1 VDEDIFVG
9 AIHESPLP
17 PPQDSL
23 TEDALPIHNYG
34 DLMRIGLLADTHI
47 PEAREALPVEVINA
61 FQGVDLI
68 LHAGDIY
75 ILSVLDD
82 LECIAPVL
90 AASGDDDYGVTLAD
104 KRVKRIHMMEL
115 EGQTLW
121 LGHERYFLQS
131 HLMQNKSR
139 QEQGD
144 RGNPNIVVF
153 GHEHRPTTEHIGDI
167 LYVNP
172 GSPTYLDYR
181 RGLGTVGIL
190 TIGSGR
196 ADVRILS
203 L

>member
-1 VDEDIFVG
+1 MWY
-9 AIHESPLP
+9 
-17 PPQDSL
+17 SL
-23 TEDALPIHNYG
+23 TEHPLPIHNYG
-34 DLMRIGLLADTHI
+34 NLMRIGLLADTHI
-47 PEAREALPVEVINA
+47 PEAREALPMEVIDA
-61 FQGVDLI
+61 FRGVDLI

-104 KRVKRIHMMEL
+104 KRVKRIHVMEL
-115 EGQTLW
+115 EGKTLW

-131 HLMQNKSR
+131 HLMQNKNR
-139 QEQGD
+139 QEQD
-144 RGNPNIVVF
+144 DHGNPHIIVF
-153 GHEHRPTTEHIGDI
+153 GHEHRPVMEHVGDI

-196 ADVRILS
+196 ADVSILS